1 MSVLARCSPGF
12 AVFLRRTRLGEGGF
26 SNACILLGLLVFFAG
41 LLLALFAAANPQRLT
56 HDDAPNA
63 DRPLRRVNE
72 PLAPTGGVYATW
84 VAGYNGPGNG
94 GDEAHAIAVDG
105 LGNVYVTGAS
115 TGNGIGSDY
124 ATIKYNLAGQQQW
137 VARYTGFQ
145 GFGDDEANAIDKSGN
160 VYVAG
165 RSTGIGTA
173 EDYASIKYNS
183 AGQQQWVARYN
194 GPGNFTDTASAIA
207 VDSLGNVY
215 VTGQSDSGGQ
225 GSNYDYVTIKYNSA
239 GQQQWVARYNGPGND
254 GDAAYAMAIDGSGNV
269 YVTGVSIGSGTNA
282 DYATIKYN
290 SAGQPQWVARYN
302 GPANG
307 DDYAYAIAID
317 SSGNLY
323 VTGSSRGP
331 GTDFDYATVK
341 YNSAG
346 QQQWAA
352 RYTGPGGAFGEANA
366 IAVDSSGNVY
376 VTGHSPGAGTGD
388 DYATIKYDS
397 AGQQL
402 WVARYNG
409 PGNSGDE
416 AHAIALDSS
425 GNVYVTGQSY
435 GEAGDTDYATIKYD
449 STGEEEWV
457 IRYNGSG
464 NPYDFAFA
472 MAVDESANVYV
483 TGESNTD
490 YTTIKYMQG
499 PTPTPTASPTPTA
512 TASPTPTPTAP
523 ILVPCATQGWSA
535 GPDMPSTG
543 VRMVGVYFQTNAKFY
558 AIGGRSMDGAGN
570 DFAHPF
576 EYDPFTN
583 SWTIKSAT
591 FPDNQVS
598 DMACGVL
605 TDSGTPYIYC
615 VGGSAGGQTT
625 ATNRVFRYDPL
636 GDTITTISAPWPGDA
651 DGITL
656 PGGFTV
662 FNNRLYI
669 LGGFRINTA
678 TTNQIWEFTP
688 TGNTWVQKSAAL
700 PVARGY
706 IPTVNYMGFIY
717 TTGGSDWDG
726 TNLVDTNDSFR
737 YDPVTDSIIAIPN
750 IPRATGETRALKFAG
765 GVGHCAPAIWVMG
778 GGRTPP
784 NPSNEI
790 DIACSPWETGP
801 PFVTSRRNF
810 PTDTDGGGVSFG
822 TGRVWLAGGYGSD
835 GTPLSSME
843 IYCHTVPTPSEPP
856 MTPTATPTAT
866 PTLTISPGVTPT
878 PSECPGGCTSP
889 TPTTT
894 GTPTPAPRGN
904 PTPRPRPNP
913 PPRPQLLP
921 TKKKRSAQSH

>member
-523 ILVPCATQGWSA
+523 ILVPCATQGCQPVRTCQVLACEWLASISRPMRSFTRLGAAAWMEPATISRTHLNTIRSPTA
-535 GPDMPSTG
+535 GPSSQRPSQIT
-543 VRMVGVYFQTNAKFY
+543 R
-558 AIGGRSMDGAGN
+558 
-570 DFAHPF
+570 
-576 EYDPFTN
+576 
-583 SWTIKSAT
+583 SAT
-591 FPDNQVS
+591 WL
-598 DMACGVL
+598 A
-605 TDSGTPYIYC
+605 
-615 VGGSAGGQTT
+615 
-625 ATNRVFRYDPL
+625 
-636 GDTITTISAPWPGDA
+636 
-651 DGITL
+651 
-656 PGGFTV
+656 
-662 FNNRLYI
+662 
-669 LGGFRINTA
+669 
-678 TTNQIWEFTP
+678 
-688 TGNTWVQKSAAL
+688 
-700 PVARGY
+700 
-706 IPTVNYMGFIY
+706 
-717 TTGGSDWDG
+717 
-726 TNLVDTNDSFR
+726 
-737 YDPVTDSIIAIPN
+737 
-750 IPRATGETRALKFAG
+750 
-765 GVGHCAPAIWVMG
+765 
-778 GGRTPP
+778 
-784 NPSNEI
+784 
-790 DIACSPWETGP
+790 ACSPTRARL
-801 PFVTSRRNF
+801 TS
-810 PTDTDGGGVSFG
+810 
-822 TGRVWLAGGYGSD
+822 
-835 GTPLSSME
+835 
-843 IYCHTVPTPSEPP
+843 TV
-856 MTPTATPTAT
+856 
-866 PTLTISPGVTPT
+866 
-878 PSECPGGCTSP
+878 
-889 TPTTT
+889 
-894 GTPTPAPRGN
+894 
-904 PTPRPRPNP
+904 
-913 PPRPQLLP
+913 
-921 TKKKRSAQSH
+921 